1 MNKYKDSDLLLMFK
15 IRYFELCLLDLFSKG
30 LIKGTTHTSL
40 GQEYIPV
47 SLKPFINEKDF
58 IISNHR
64 GHGHFI
70 ALTGEIEGLL
80 SEITGKEGGICN
92 SIGGSQHLLYKNIMT
107 TGVQGEGV
115 SIALGH
121 AFKFKHEKTKNA
133 CFVFIGDGTFGRGS
147 VYESLNMASL
157 YKLPYILIIEN
168 NSIAMTTKLAENM
181 AGTIENRIKAF
192 DVDYIKITS
201 SNPDE
206 IRKQIKEPILNAK
219 ENSTPLAVEFVTQR
233 VASHSKGDDTRE
245 EEEMEFI
252 NKNYWYNKL
261 KNEKDGKFL
270 ELDNLAKR
278 EIETI
283 TNEVLSRKELEFV
296 E

>member
-47 SLKPFINEKDF
+47 SLKPFINENDF

>member
-1 MNKYKDSDLLLMFK
+1 MNKYSDFDLLLMLK
-15 IRYFELCLLDLFSKG
+15 IRYFELTLLDLFSKG
-30 LIKGTTHTSL
+30 IIKGTTHTSL

-47 SLKPFINEKDF
+47 SIKPFISENDF

-70 ALTGEIEGLL
+70 AFEDEIKGLL
-80 SEITGKEGGICN
+80 CEVTGREGAVCKGM
-92 SIGGSQHLLYKNIMT
+92 GGSQHLLYKNIMT
-107 TGVQGEGV
+107 TGIQGEGV
-115 SIALGH
+115 SIGLGH

-168 NSIAMTTKLAENM
+168 NSIAMTTKLSENM

-192 DVDYIKITS
+192 GIDYIKITS
-201 SNPDE
+201 TNPDE
-206 IRKQIKEPILNAK
+206 IREQIKEPILNAK
-219 ENSTPLAVEFVTQR
+219 ENSTPLAIEFVTQR

-245 EEEMEFI
+245 EQEMEFI

-283 TNEVLSRKELEFV
+283 TNEVLSRKEMEFV

>member
-1 MNKYKDSDLLLMFK
+1 MNKYTDNDLLLMLK
-15 IRYFELCLLDLFSKG
+15 IRYFELTLLDLFSKG

-47 SLKPFINEKDF
+47 SLKPFINENDF